1 MQYAAGPA
9 RLESAMRVISLVLT
23 TLLASACASGPMV
36 NSDGAAISVPSRAAL
51 QSAIDNPAR
60 DAANRVRD
68 VHRHPLQTLQFFGV
82 EPNDTVIE
90 ITPGAG
96 WYSEI
101 LAPYLDGNG
110 RYFAAAPAA
119 AADTAGG
126 RRNAA
131 LRDRL
136 RTGPST
142 GRAQLVEFDAKAPLF
157 GAAGSADVVL
167 TFRNVHNW
175 VAAGNADAYFRAFF
189 AALKP
194 GGVLGVVDHRAK
206 PGTDIETMKKSGY
219 LTEALVL
226 QLATDAGFVL
236 EGRSQANANPKDTTT
251 HPNGVWT
258 LLPVKRHDAAD
269 EAKYRAIG
277 ESDRMTL
284 RFRKPG

>member
-1 MQYAAGPA
+1 
-9 RLESAMRVISLVLT
+9 MRVISLVLT
-23 TLLASACASGPMV
+23 TLLASSCASGPMV
-36 NSDGAAISVPSRAAL
+36 NGNAAAISVASRAAL
-51 QSAIDNPAR
+51 QAAIDNPAR
-60 DAANRVRD
+60 DAANRARD
-68 VHRHPLQTLQFFGV
+68 PHRHPLQTLQFFGV

-110 RYFAAAPAA
+110 RYIAAAPAA
-119 AADTAGG
+119 AADTGGG

-131 LRDRL
+131 LRERL
-136 RTGPST
+136 RAGAST
-142 GRAQLVEFDAKAPLF
+142 SHAQLVEFDAKAPAF
-157 GAAGSADVVL
+157 GSAGSADVVL

-175 VAAGNADAYFRAFF
+175 VAAGNADTYFRAFF

-219 LTEALVL
+219 LTEALVV

-236 EGRSQANANPKDTTT
+236 DARSQVNANPKDTTT

-258 LLPVKRHDAAD
+258 LPPVKRHDAAD
-269 EAKYRAIG
+269 EAKYSAIG

-284 RFRKPG
+284 RFRKPAR